1 VTLYYDHAGI
11 QIHLGDC
18 REILPGLRA
27 DVVVTDPPYR
37 IHAGGNFREFLQI
50 LNTYR
55 KPVVGYLADSGILG
69 PRTTIGHMA
78 ITGGHSRVDY
88 PRGDELKLLAESG
101 ATVGHC
107 PYKCAKM
114 GFAMESFDQ
123 YLAAGVKIGLGT
135 DTYPLDIVAEM
146 RYASLISRLVD
157 KNASGARP
165 ADVFNAATVGGA
177 RALGRDDLG
186 RLAAGAKA
194 DVVIIN
200 LRNTRYGPLCDPINA
215 LVEYGSG
222 ADVETVIVDGAI
234 VVENGRSTRIDEAEL
249 FAQAEAG
256 AKRAWDNWA
265 GRDWNGRTVEQII
278 PPAFPNRKA

>member
-1 VTLYYDHAGI
+1 
-11 QIHLGDC
+11 
-18 REILPGLRA
+18 
-27 DVVVTDPPYR
+27 
-37 IHAGGNFREFLQI
+37 
-50 LNTYR
+50 
-55 KPVVGYLADSGILG
+55 
-69 PRTTIGHMA
+69 
-78 ITGGHSRVDY
+78 
-88 PRGDELKLLAESG
+88 
-101 ATVGHC
+101 
-107 PYKCAKM
+107 
-114 GFAMESFDQ
+114 
-123 YLAAGVKIGLGT
+123 
-135 DTYPLDIVAEM
+135 
-146 RYASLISRLVD
+146 
-157 KNASGARP
+157 
-165 ADVFNAATVGGA
+165 
-177 RALGRDDLG
+177 
-186 RLAAGAKA
+186 LAAGAKA